1 MFPSPLD
8 VGSSLLRFVMQRAC
22 VNTLSLAC
30 VSSAKIK
37 SLGRR
42 MYKKLYESR
51 TTHVKNLKQVII
63 EHIERLSGLVKMGA
77 EIGVTEIDSKLIL
90 EANSTLLVSLKQEN
104 ERFEQEMT
112 LILNPKG
119 QSHAIASSRR
129 TS

>member
-1 MFPSPLD
+1 
-8 VGSSLLRFVMQRAC
+8 
-22 VNTLSLAC
+22 
-30 VSSAKIK
+30 
-37 SLGRR
+37 

-51 TTHVKNLKQVII
+51 TTHVKNLKQVIV

-90 EANSTLLVSLKQEN
+90 EANSTLLVSLRQEN